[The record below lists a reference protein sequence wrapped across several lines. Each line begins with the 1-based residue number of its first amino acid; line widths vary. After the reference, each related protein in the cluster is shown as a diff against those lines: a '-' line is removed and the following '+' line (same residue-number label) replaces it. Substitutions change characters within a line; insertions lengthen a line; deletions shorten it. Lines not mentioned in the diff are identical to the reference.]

1 MKKIVSLF
9 IFLLLLVGCSLSNS
23 PTSKVEELLNKYQTL
38 DSDIKSGID
47 DVLKEENLN
56 DSQKERYRKVIE
68 KQYRNLAYEIKDE
81 RIDGDTATITVEIEV
96 IDYKKLN
103 SLASGLW
110 SRNLPIEADRGNIY
124 TVDGEAIASNLTT
137 TSLVFIPNQIKNK
150 DLVAEKISEILDVPK
165 SKIEEHLYKKSMMEK
180 VHPEGRR
187 LSYEIADK
195 IENLHFD
202 GVYLLKESKRYY
214 PHNEMLS
221 HVLGYVGIDN
231 QGLSGLE
238 LEYDDILTGEYGS
251 IQYFSDAKGNNLE
264 RNSVYVEP
272 EDGLDI
278 YLTVDYGI
286 QSSIERELDNVVLRY
301 NPDGAW
307 AIAMDPNT
315 GEILGMSSRPNFN
328 PNSYK
333 DYDTETINR
342 NMAIWAS
349 YEPGSTFKILTL
361 SAAVNEGKVDL
372 LKDTFYDGGS
382 VNVDGARIKCWKH
395 GGHGSQTF
403 LEVVQNS
410 CNPGF
415 VELGNRLGKE
425 TLFDY
430 INKFGY
436 GKKTGIDLNGE
447 ATGILFSLDK
457 VGPVELAT
465 TAFGQG
471 VSVTALQQVVAVSA
485 AINGGTLY
493 KPYIVKRVAYH
504 ENGQIIKEVK
514 PTIVRDNIVTK
525 DTSEKVRMTLESV
538 VSLGTGRNAYI
549 DGYRVGGKTG
559 TAQKVNN
566 GIYMQGNYIV
576 SFIGFLPANDPKIV
590 VYLAIDNPKGVTQ
603 YGGTVSAPI
612 VKNIMEDAI
621 TSLNIEKQDGGTEKK
636 YQWYDKKYYNVP
648 NVVGKSKKE
657 ATSMLKSFSVEY
669 SGSGDVVV
677 SQSPDSDSRIAE
689 GEKVRLYLG

>member
-1 MKKIVSLF
+1 MFNKGIHKRIKIVLLIILF
-9 IFLLLLVGCSLSNS
+9 IFIIIIA
-23 PTSKVEELLNKYQTL
+23 KVFY
-38 DSDIKSGID
+38 
-47 DVLKEENLN
+47 
-56 DSQKERYRKVIE
+56 
-68 KQYRNLAYEIKDE
+68 
-81 RIDGDTATITVEIEV
+81 IEV

-150 DLVAEKISEILDVPK
+150 DLVAEKVSEILDVPK
-165 SKIEEHLYKKSMMEK
+165 SKIEEHLYKKSMMER

-214 PHNEMLS
+214 PHSEMLS

-238 LEYDDILTGEYGS
+238 LQYDEILTGEYGS

-328 PNSYK
+328 PNNYK
-333 DYDTETINR
+333 NYDTETINR

-636 YQWYDKKYYNVP
+636 YQWYDKKYYTVP
-648 NVVGKSKKE
+648 NVVGKSKKD

-677 SQSPDSDSRIAE
+677 NQSPDSDSRIAE

>member
-1 MKKIVSLF
+1 MFNKGIHKRIKIVLLIILF
-9 IFLLLLVGCSLSNS
+9 IFIIIIA
-23 PTSKVEELLNKYQTL
+23 KVFY
-38 DSDIKSGID
+38 
-47 DVLKEENLN
+47 
-56 DSQKERYRKVIE
+56 
-68 KQYRNLAYEIKDE
+68 
-81 RIDGDTATITVEIEV
+81 IEV

-165 SKIEEHLYKKSMMEK
+165 SKIEEHLYKKSMMER

-238 LEYDDILTGEYGS
+238 LEYNDILTGEYGS

-286 QSSIERELDNVVLRY
+286 QSSIERELDNVALRY

-328 PNSYK
+328 PNNYK
-333 DYDTETINR
+333 NYDTETINR

-514 PTIVRDNIVTK
+514 PTVVRDNIVTK

-636 YQWYDKKYYNVP
+636 YQWYDKKYYTVP

-677 SQSPDSDSRIAE
+677 NQSPDSDSRIAE